1 MCQAGRMGPFVWII
15 FGFVVGLVSQW
26 LVKGNR
32 KLGCLG
38 TIGLGVIGS
47 LVGGTIWNVLTG
59 SGLDVAPGGLFLSVV
74 GAVIVLTAAK
84 KLAD

>member
-1 MCQAGRMGPFVWII
+1 MGPFVWII
-15 FGFVVGLVSQW
+15 FGFIVGVVSQW

-38 TIGLGVIGS
+38 TIGLGVAGS

-59 SGLDVAPGGLFLSVV
+59 SGLDVQPGGLFLSVI
-74 GAVIVLTAAK
+74 GAVIVLSAAK
-84 KLAD
+84 KLSD

>member
-1 MCQAGRMGPFVWII
+1 MGPFLWII
-15 FGFVVGLVSQW
+15 FGFIVGVVSQW

-38 TIGLGVIGS
+38 TIVLGVAGS

-59 SGLDVAPGGLFLSVV
+59 SGLDVEPGGLFLSVI
-74 GAVIVLTAAK
+74 GAVIVLSAAK

>member
-1 MCQAGRMGPFVWII
+1 MGPFVWII
-15 FGFVVGLVSQW
+15 FGLLVGVVSQW

-38 TIGLGVIGS
+38 TIGLGIAGS

-59 SGLDVAPGGLFLSVV
+59 SGLELESGGLFTSVI
-74 GAVIVLTAAK
+74 GAVLVLVLAK
-84 KLAD
+84 RLSN

>member
-1 MCQAGRMGPFVWII
+1 MGPFVWII
-15 FGFVVGLVSQW
+15 FGFVVGIVSQW

-38 TIGLGVIGS
+38 TIVLGVVGS

-59 SGLDVAPGGLFLSVV
+59 SGLEVAPGGIFMSVV
-74 GAVIVLTAAK
+74 GAVIVLTSAK

>member
-1 MCQAGRMGPFVWII
+1 MGPFLWII
-15 FGFVVGLVSQW
+15 FGFFVGMVSQW

-38 TIGLGVIGS
+38 TIGLGIIGS

-59 SGLDVAPGGLFLSVV
+59 SGLDVEPAGLFMSII
-74 GAVIVLTAAK
+74 GAVVVLVAAK

>member
-1 MCQAGRMGPFVWII
+1 MGPFLRII
-15 FGFVVGLVSQW
+15 FGFFVGMVSQW

-38 TIGLGVIGS
+38 TIGLGIIGS

-59 SGLDVAPGGLFLSVV
+59 SGLDVEPAGLFMSII
-74 GAVIVLTAAK
+74 GAVVVLVAAK